1 MPADEAGGPNAI
13 RSVHGAP
20 EVVGSPAVFV
30 QPSKQPEGLGLPGAE
45 ESTGGCHPEG
55 GSCHDEPNLLG
66 RCLHAD
72 SLTAAASALGGQYDP
87 GMLPIC
93 LLCAMLMQAAPS
105 AQGQAPDVPAAG
117 KGRPEEKWTVDYK
130 PGPFRMYRSADGTLY
145 WYATFTL
152 VNRTGKDRRLAPR
165 WELLDE
171 QGRISAAG
179 QGVDSDVTRAIL
191 KMLNDPS
198 LEEVS
203 SILGEISQGEEAAKT
218 GVVVFPAGPESR
230 RLSLMVSG
238 LSTERSTIRDPK
250 TGQPVLLRKTLRIDY
265 QVPGE
270 RGKVQGELPLAE
282 AETGQVNPGWIM
294 R

>member
-1 MPADEAGGPNAI
+1 
-13 RSVHGAP
+13 
-20 EVVGSPAVFV
+20 
-30 QPSKQPEGLGLPGAE
+30 
-45 ESTGGCHPEG
+45 
-55 GSCHDEPNLLG
+55 
-66 RCLHAD
+66 
-72 SLTAAASALGGQYDP
+72 
-87 GMLPIC
+87 MLPIF
-93 LLCAMLMQAAPS
+93 LLHAVLACGALTP
-105 AQGQAPDVPAAG
+105 QGVPASEAPAVG
-117 KGRPEEKWTVDYK
+117 RVRPEEKWTIDYK
-130 PGPFRMYRSADGTLY
+130 PGPFRAYRASDGTLY

-171 QGRISAAG
+171 QGRISPAG

-191 KMLNDPS
+191 RMLNDPS

-203 SILGEISQGEEAAKT
+203 SILGEIGQGDAAAKT

-265 QVPGE
+265 RIPGE
-270 RGKVQGELPLAE
+270 RAAVRGELPLEE
-282 AETGQVNPGWIM
+282 AETGQTNPGWIM

>member
-1 MPADEAGGPNAI
+1 
-13 RSVHGAP
+13 
-20 EVVGSPAVFV
+20 
-30 QPSKQPEGLGLPGAE
+30 
-45 ESTGGCHPEG
+45 
-55 GSCHDEPNLLG
+55 
-66 RCLHAD
+66 
-72 SLTAAASALGGQYDP
+72 
-87 GMLPIC
+87 
-93 LLCAMLMQAAPS
+93 
-105 AQGQAPDVPAAG
+105 
-117 KGRPEEKWTVDYK
+117 GRPEEKWTVDYR
-130 PGPFRMYRSADGTLY
+130 PGPFRLYRAADGTLY

-152 VNRTGKDRRLAPR
+152 TNRTGKDRRLAPR

-171 QGRISAAG
+171 QGRIAPAG

-191 KMLNDPS
+191 RMLNDPS

-203 SILGEISQGEEAAKT
+203 SILGEIGQGEQAAKT

-238 LSTERSTIRDPK
+238 LSTERSTIRDPASGK
-250 TGQPVLLRKTLRIDY
+250 PVMLRKTLRIDY

-270 RGKVQGELPLAE
+270 RSKVQGELPLAE

>member
-1 MPADEAGGPNAI
+1 
-13 RSVHGAP
+13 
-20 EVVGSPAVFV
+20 
-30 QPSKQPEGLGLPGAE
+30 
-45 ESTGGCHPEG
+45 
-55 GSCHDEPNLLG
+55 
-66 RCLHAD
+66 
-72 SLTAAASALGGQYDP
+72 
-87 GMLPIC
+87 
-93 LLCAMLMQAAPS
+93 MLMQAAPS
-105 AQGQAPDVPAAG
+105 VQGQAQDTPVVG

-152 VNRTGKDRRLAPR
+152 TNRTGKDRRLAPR

-191 KMLNDPS
+191 KLLNDPS

-203 SILGEISQGEEAAKT
+203 SIMGEIGQGEEAAKT

-230 RLSLMVSG
+230 SLSLMVSG
-238 LSTERSTIRDPK
+238 LSTERSSIRDPK

-265 QVPGE
+265 RVPGE
-270 RGKVQGELPLAE
+270 RGTVQGDLPLAD
-282 AETGQVNPGWIM
+282 AETGQANPGWIM

>member
-1 MPADEAGGPNAI
+1 
-13 RSVHGAP
+13 
-20 EVVGSPAVFV
+20 
-30 QPSKQPEGLGLPGAE
+30 
-45 ESTGGCHPEG
+45 
-55 GSCHDEPNLLG
+55 
-66 RCLHAD
+66 
-72 SLTAAASALGGQYDP
+72 
-87 GMLPIC
+87 
-93 LLCAMLMQAAPS
+93 MLMQAAPS
-105 AQGQAPDVPAAG
+105 VQGQAQDTPVVG

-152 VNRTGKDRRLAPR
+152 TNRTGKDRRLAPR

-191 KMLNDPS
+191 KLLNDPS

-203 SILGEISQGEEAAKT
+203 SIMGEIGQGEEAAKT

-238 LSTERSTIRDPK
+238 LSTERSSIRDPK

-265 QVPGE
+265 RVPGE
-270 RGKVQGELPLAE
+270 RGTVQGDLPLAD
-282 AETGQVNPGWIM
+282 AETGQANPGWIM